1 MYMKKLKSLTIMS
14 AFVVTMAV
22 SLSSCGTYLNAVMT
36 KLDDLNQ
43 RIAAVEQELNAVQ
56 NENARLKD
64 LIADDNKEIERL
76 KYRQ

>member
-1 MYMKKLKSLTIMS
+1 MKKLKSLTIMS

-22 SLSSCGTYLNAVMT
+22 SLSSCGTWATAVMT
-36 KLDDLNQ
+36 KIDDFNQ

>member
-1 MYMKKLKSLTIMS
+1 MKKLKSLTIMS

-22 SLSSCGTYLNAVMT
+22 SLSSCGTSKAVMT

>member
-22 SLSSCGTYLNAVMT
+22 SLSSCGTDKLAVAR
-36 KLDDLNQ
+36 LDELNQ
-43 RIAAVEQELNAVQ
+43 KIASVEQELNAVK
-56 NENARLKD
+56 NECARLKD
-64 LIADDNKEIERL
+64 IIADDNKEIERL